1 MRPGLTAKLSILLA
15 CIGILA
21 SGITGYYAYATN
33 RSLLVG
39 EAERNLLTSTQ
50 LLSRRLSSAIK
61 NIADETLTL
70 AYMPSAAM
78 VASLNQDVTTQE
90 GMGRLSQVFATL
102 MRIHP
107 EYLQVRLISRQQHGL
122 EVIRFDR
129 DGQHTIR
136 VEGNRLQEKGHFPY
150 VFETLSLAPGRIYI
164 SPITVNHELG
174 AHSAVGKPTLRLAT
188 PVATTSGTVVGVV
201 VINVDLD
208 SVLKLL
214 QTDLPAGHQLYLT
227 NEWGDFLV
235 HPDPAM
241 TFGFDKGRRIF
252 MQDSFDETK
261 ALFKKTKSSILVNAL
276 DDPQQAK
283 GQILAF
289 VRKPLGLPEGHQFV
303 VLGLGRPLADVLSG
317 GKSLGQSIIQMVL
330 AFSALA
336 ILLAIVFARALTRP
350 LQMLTHAATSFASKH
365 TLEALPLKRTDEIGV
380 LARCFDQMRQEVKT
394 HMDGLYRSHQ
404 ELTHLARHD
413 DLTGLSNRMQFFQRL
428 ELAIADVTS
437 DEQIAVLFIDLDYF
451 KQINDQLG
459 HAVGDQVLIT
469 VARRLKHVLRSEDVV
484 ARLGGDEFIVLIK
497 GRNIRATVPD
507 IAEKILNSLN
517 QVLIIGSHHVQ
528 IGASMGISLFPNDGS
543 TAEELVLHAD
553 SAMYGAKSA
562 GRHNFMWYHGA
573 DENPMLAA
581 APPAEGDL
589 AGSVIPVPGRQML
602 DEPGND
608 VP

>member
-33 RSLLVG
+33 RTLLVG

-50 LLSRRLSSAIK
+50 LLSRRLASAIK
-61 NIADETLTL
+61 VIADDALTL
-70 AYMPSAAM
+70 SAMPSASR
-78 VASLNQDVTTQE
+78 VASLDQDVATQE
-90 GMGRLSQVFATL
+90 GMGRLSQVFAAM

-107 EYLQVRLISRQQHGL
+107 EYLQLRLITRQQNGL

-129 DGQHTIR
+129 DGQRTIR

-150 VFETLSLAPGRIYI
+150 VFETLSLAPGRIYV

-174 AHSAVGKPTLRLAT
+174 AHSAEGKPTLRLAT
-188 PVATTSGTVVGVV
+188 PVATSSGTVVGVV

-208 SVLKLL
+208 SVLKFL
-214 QTDLPAGHQLYLT
+214 QSDLPARHQLYLA

-235 HPDPAM
+235 HPEAAM

-252 MQDSFDETK
+252 MQDSFGETK
-261 ALFKKTKSSILVNAL
+261 ALFDKTRSSILVNPL

-283 GQILAF
+283 GQVLAF
-289 VRKPLGLPEGHQFV
+289 VRKPFGLSEGHRFV

-336 ILLAIVFARALTRP
+336 ILLAIVFSRALTRP

-394 HMDGLYRSHQ
+394 HMEGLYRSQQ

-413 DLTGLSNRMQFFQRL
+413 DLTGLPNRMQFFQRL
-428 ELAIADVTS
+428 ELAIADVTRN
-437 DEQIAVLFIDLDYF
+437 DEQLAVLFVDLDLF
-451 KQINDQLG
+451 KQVNDQLG

-497 GRNIRATVPD
+497 GRDMRETVPS
-507 IAEKILNSLN
+507 IAEKILDSLN
-517 QVLIIGSHHVQ
+517 EVLIIGSHHVQ

-543 TAEELVLHAD
+543 TAEDLMLHAD
-553 SAMYGAKSA
+553 SAMYAAKSA
-562 GRHNFMWYHGA
+562 GRHNFMWYQGA
-573 DENPMLAA
+573 DE
-581 APPAEGDL
+581 
-589 AGSVIPVPGRQML
+589 S
-602 DEPGND
+602 
-608 VP
+608 